1 MGSFIYDSSGKEYL
15 DFVAGV
21 SANSLGH
28 QHPEVTRAI
37 KDQLDHYAHVMVY
50 GEFIQ
55 KPQLQLCR
63 LLAETFEN
71 DYRVYLTNSGT
82 EACEGA
88 LGLAKRY

>member
-1 MGSFIYDSSGKEYL
+1 MKSDFLKYQGQTSPYPLSLEVSHAVGSFIYDSSGKEYL

-37 KDQLDHYAHVMVY
+37 KDQLDRYAHVMVY

-63 LLAETFEN
+63 
-71 DYRVYLTNSGT
+71 
-82 EACEGA
+82 
-88 LGLAKRY
+88 